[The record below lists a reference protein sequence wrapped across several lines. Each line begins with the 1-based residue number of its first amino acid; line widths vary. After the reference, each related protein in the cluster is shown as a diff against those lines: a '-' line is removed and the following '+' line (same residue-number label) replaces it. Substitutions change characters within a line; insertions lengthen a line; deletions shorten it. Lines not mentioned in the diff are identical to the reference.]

1 MITNI
6 NEKDY
11 NININNGFLEV
22 QFMNEETGLQKVYV
36 FQDLSIGMPSSKR
49 VDTIYYSYDIT
60 PTGQRINQQRHS
72 YQSSEQ
78 DYNDFEASTLGFI
91 LKRSIVNGL
100 FRFIL
105 QNAERVFDDQGNLI
119 VTES

>member
-1 MITNI
+1 MITTI
-6 NEKDY
+6 NGKEY
-11 NININNGFLEV
+11 TININNGFLEV

-72 YQSSEQ
+72 YQSSAQ
-78 DYNDFEASTLGFI
+78 DYDDFEQSTLGFI

-105 QNAERVFDDQGNLI
+105 NNAERVFDEQGNLI
-119 VTES
+119 IEP

>member
-1 MITNI
+1 MEITIAGVTYTINITNG
-6 NEKDY
+6 N
-11 NININNGFLEV
+11 LEI
-22 QFMNEETGLQKVYV
+22 QFANAETGLQKVYV

-60 PTGQRINQQRHS
+60 PTGQRINQIRHA

-78 DYNDFEASTLGFI
+78 DYNDFEGSTLGFI

-105 QNAERVFDDQGNLI
+105 KNADRVFDDQGNLI
-119 VTES
+119 EP